1 MQQNDRTDFRTDV
14 KCITVNL
21 TIMLTPP
28 NITQKGV
35 WYIRNSHH
43 AVLILGFYFARIL

>member
-21 TIMLTPP
+21 TIMLTPQILHKKGFGTLEIL
-28 NITQKGV
+28 ITL
-35 WYIRNSHH
+35 Y
-43 AVLILGFYFARIL
+43 LF